1 MKMKVPPYFV
11 VVCVL
16 VMLLLGGGPAS
27 VVALTCDATQLN
39 VCKDALSTGVP
50 SKICCDKLK
59 EQESCLPIYFKDPKF
74 KIVFDNPN
82 AKKIGGYYPRSSKH
96 DPNPQQICT
105 SFLFALLQQT
115 IGTGVTLQRRTVE
128 HGSATAAASPAFQ
141 TLERER
147 NKRKEELQW

>member
-1 MKMKVPPYFV
+1 MKTKVPPYFV

-16 VMLLLGGGPAS
+16 VMLLLGGGPAP
-27 VVALTCDATQLN
+27 VVAVTCDGTELN

-59 EQESCLPIYFKDPKF
+59 EQESCLPIYFKDPKYQ
-74 KIVFDNPN
+74 IIIQNPN
-82 AKKIGGYYPRSSKH
+82 AKKIADTCGGYYPRSSKH

-105 SFLFALLQQT
+105 
-115 IGTGVTLQRRTVE
+115 ITLQRRTVE
-128 HGSATAAASPAFQ
+128 HGSAAAAASPAFQ

>member
-1 MKMKVPPYFV
+1 MKTKVPPYFV

-16 VMLLLGGGPAS
+16 VMLLLGGGPAP
-27 VVALTCDATQLN
+27 VVAVTCDGTELN

-59 EQESCLPIYFKDPKF
+59 EQESCLPIYFKDPKYQIIF
-74 KIVFDNPN
+74 QNPN
-82 AKKIGGYYPRSSKH
+82 TKKIATTLEVANTIPTHNKFVLV
-96 DPNPQQICT
+96 
-105 SFLFALLQQT
+105 SFLLCQLQQT

-128 HGSATAAASPAFQ
+128 HGSAAAAASPAFQ